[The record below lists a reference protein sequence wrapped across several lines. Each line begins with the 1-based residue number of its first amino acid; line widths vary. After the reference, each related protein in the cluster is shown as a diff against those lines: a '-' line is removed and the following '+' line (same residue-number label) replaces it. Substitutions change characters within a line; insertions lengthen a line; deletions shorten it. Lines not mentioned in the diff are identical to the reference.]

1 MAWPAGMPLV
11 TITQDVH
18 KLSDGSPPSSYAVH
32 LRLSV
37 PALVYDGVT
46 TLIRRSIMLTA
57 EPGSGVI
64 SDQVPHL
71 NHPDLSPTPVYY
83 MVTEFADGQR
93 VRDPWQLTPAADDVT
108 IDLDARAPIAGD
120 PGTPVAVGPRGAST
134 LAGLDD
140 VDTTGLEDGFTI
152 IWDATSETWQV
163 GAGGAGAAA
172 LADLTDVDLTDLAD
186 GDALV
191 WDATAGKW
199 VRVPLSS
206 TYAPIPTGT
215 PDGTKF
221 YKDDGTWGV
230 PAGGGTPDTG
240 TRDVI
245 ALMSNSDA
253 HYLNW
258 GPEYHIR
265 RIGPVVYF
273 SMMLYVK
280 VPDPPT
286 LLSVHPGGSGPTV
299 SPVPV
304 GFRPSGYAIFHGL
317 YHYIQMTP
325 YGGLSVHRFP
335 AQAAL
340 RQPWEDGQ
348 ELACSGSWITL
359 DPMPADEDLPGI
371 ATS

>member
-1 MAWPAGMPLV
+1 MATLKYRIDENTFEPVVFGQKGDAG
-11 TITQDVH
+11 D
-18 KLSDGSPPSSYAVH
+18 KGDK
-32 LRLSV
+32 
-37 PALVYDGVT
+37 
-46 TLIRRSIMLTA
+46 
-57 EPGSGVI
+57 
-64 SDQVPHL
+64 
-71 NHPDLSPTPVYY
+71 
-83 MVTEFADGQR
+83 
-93 VRDPWQLTPAADDVT
+93 
-108 IDLDARAPIAGD
+108 GD
-120 PGTPVAVGPRGAST
+120 PGTEIELQTTATHVQWRYVGDST
-134 LAGLDD
+134 WTDL
-140 VDTTGLEDGFTI
+140 
-152 IWDATSETWQV
+152 
-163 GAGGAGAAA
+163 AA
-172 LADLTDVDLTDLAD
+172 LADLGSQTYASLDDVDLTGLAD
-186 GDALV
+186 GDAMV
-191 WDATAGKW
+191 WDATAERW
-199 VRVPLSS
+199 VRVSLSS

-230 PAGGGTPDTG
+230 PAGGGTADTG
-240 TRDVI
+240 TRDVT

-273 SMMLYVK
+273 SLMLYMK

-286 LLSVHPGGSGPTV
+286 LLTVHPGGSGPTV

-317 YHYIQMTP
+317 YHYIQITP
-325 YGGLSVHRFP
+325 YGGLSAHRFP

-371 ATS
+371 AMS